1 MRTLVRGMAPDEV
14 VGVVDDIVM
23 DSHCQSSPMQST
35 GARFHVHKI
44 RKCESTEG
52 RYMKRRLVDAT
63 PCSRLPPDPD
73 VDDDDDGQSSS
84 SSAAVVVLQLIQVK
98 PLPSCTHQ
106 KARSNFSRQEIA
118 QGIKGF
124 AHLRTSARSFSS
136 STSLRCPRA
145 LVPPKTFEDV
155 NLVKLAIYGTSNPGA
170 YTHMFEQRQ
179 CEQMTL
185 DQVIRHCLRED
196 DALSG
201 IVHMAHR

>member
-124 AHLRTSARSFSS
+124 AHLSEVLQQLNIVEVPTS
-136 STSLRCPRA
+136 PRA
-145 LVPPKTFEDV
+145 AEDV
-155 NLVKLAIYGTSNPGA
+155 RRRQPREAGHLWHQQPGCV
-170 YTHMFEQRQ
+170 Y
-179 CEQMTL
+179 
-185 DQVIRHCLRED
+185 
-196 DALSG
+196 
-201 IVHMAHR
+201 AHV